1 MGALERQLEGPVLF
15 IWGQKRG
22 LSKAIIGLVNSTHWG
37 FQGLLFILLVLRT
50 SLYSDILTPG
60 ALQTLG
66 TAAPRAS
73 QFLEM
78 VKDSPGSTPFIGKPT
93 NLEPRP
99 PPMPLTLLL
108 GSLTLGHCSP
118 ALLASGPGTRQP
130 RPGPIPQNPLK

>member
-1 MGALERQLEGPVLF
+1 M
-15 IWGQKRG
+15 
-22 LSKAIIGLVNSTHWG
+22 SKAIIGLVNSTHWG

-93 NLEPRP
+93 NLEA
-99 PPMPLTLLL
+99 
-108 GSLTLGHCSP
+108 P
-118 ALLASGPGTRQP
+118 APCL
-130 RPGPIPQNPLK
+130 